1 MNYLIDTQHLQHCE
15 PALSLYNNWY
25 NYSQIDTEKNNLPI
39 YKEIKDTYERY
50 NCAKLEQKKKEVRVD
65 KIKSYPEIINDIS
78 ESMAKLPEI
87 MQAQAQGIR
96 KSLEWFNGTAET
108 DEKTLMKRNV
118 EQSEIRLKDW
128 LNRYERAF
136 IKTYDAMIMPTGHEE
151 KIWMYRQH
159 IEPNENRLHGL
170 DIEGIAQV
178 TAKEVRTW
186 KFIIDN
192 LPVYEQYQFTDKP
205 YPNFDSNDK
214 TNPLIFDM
222 QLIHDLHREFNGY
235 LWNTIDIDNFKDCF
249 RKKPK
254 KLVFNDNVTLPEV
267 CYFFSKIEHTQTV
280 VKSFSDWMIYHIDGN
295 NYGKLKKKLTDEAV
309 ENSHDKRNGNSLTAS
324 QNKVIENKK
333 KIDDKFNRMQ
343 SI

>member
-25 NYSQIDTEKNNLPI
+25 NYSEIDSENNTLPI
-39 YKEIKDTYERY
+39 YKEFRDTYERY

-136 IKTYDAMIMPTGHEE
+136 INTYDEMIMPTEHED
-151 KIWMYRQH
+151 KIWMYRH
-159 IEPNENRLHGL
+159 IKPNETRFYGL

-192 LPVYEQYQFTDKP
+192 LPFYEKYVFTDKP
-205 YPNFDSNDK
+205 YSDFDSKDT
-214 TNPLIFDM
+214 TNPLIFDYK
-222 QLIHDLHREFNGY
+222 LIVDLHRDFSEY
-235 LWNTIDIDNFKDCF
+235 LWNTIDIDNFKDYF
-249 RKKPK
+249 RETPK
-254 KLVFNDNVTLPEV
+254 KLEFHKNITIPEI
-267 CYFFSKIEHTQTV
+267 CYFFSKIEAKTTV
-280 VKSFSDWMIYHIDGN
+280 VKIPSWISAHIGGN
-295 NYGKLKKKLTDEAV
+295 NYGKNKNELIKI
-309 ENSHDKRNGNSLTAS
+309 ENDVKEMKRKGFSPTAP
-324 QNKVIENKK
+324 QQKAIENKQ
-333 KIDDKFNRMQ
+333 KIDDLFNRMLP
-343 SI
+343 I